1 MHRRDLLRAG
11 GLTFAAGAT
20 VGLAGCTDD
29 SGGGGDDS
37 AFEDALEG
45 DESDGNGDDESN
57 GDDQDR
63 DGDDQDDANAET
75 ADEPT
80 DTDTSGETRT
90 ETADDSFRDESTP
103 TPRPEGLTGSVGNNA
118 VSGLTVVDHSASK
131 GDGLRVSITVENTGD
146 QVMEPQYYSY
156 DITAIYEDGS
166 TMEAPFTS
174 QQGGEG
180 DVQPGERGS
189 ITVDAA
195 VRDPGSVVRYRISV
209 NCGTS
214 TLGVYCED

>member
-1 MHRRDLLRAG
+1 MHRRDLLRTG
-11 GLTFAAGAT
+11 GLTFATGVT

-45 DESDGNGDDESN
+45 DGGGEGDDESN
-57 GDDQDR
+57 GDDQD
-63 DGDDQDDANAET
+63 DAKAET

-80 DTDTSGETRT
+80 DTDTSDETRT

-103 TPRPEGLTGSVGNNA
+103 TPRPAGLTGGVGNNA

-131 GDGLRVSITVENTGD
+131 GDSLRVSITVENTGD
-146 QVMEPQYYSY
+146 RVMEPQYYSY
-156 DITAIYEDGS
+156 DITAVYEDGS

-189 ITVDAA
+189 ITVDAS